1 VELLVVIAVIALLIG
16 LLLPAVQSIRESA
29 RRNQC
34 KANVRQLATGCRQY
48 ESVYSVL
55 PAPGRHEFVGDPDLG
70 AEHLQL
76 GGWLYNIL
84 PYVEQ
89 SHVHAMGAGLP
100 LTAAVGQPTKPGE
113 IAKRIAVSVPIYV
126 CPSRGSA
133 VFAGIATTASID
145 PRVPFKAGR
154 SGASSNIIRVF
165 PSEAARSDYAGAW
178 GEPNGNLG
186 GGGALEGR
194 ITGNSDWAY
203 GREMSSLRDGYSNIF
218 LCGERYLAP
227 EQYRPVPGG
236 VVSCNDRGWSIGRE
250 ADVYSTVALNATTP
264 VPPMRDTAGLDR
276 CASVGQNQG
285 GSFGGPHDGVVMAM
299 CDGAVRVVD
308 FGVDPAVFMQLGRG
322 HDGGGVDL
330 LD

>member
-16 LLLPAVQSIRESA
+16 LLVPAVHSMRESA
-29 RRNQC
+29 RRSQC

-48 ESVYSVL
+48 ESAYSVL
-55 PAPGRHEFVGDPDLG
+55 PAPGMEEFLGDPDLG

-89 SHVHAMGAGLP
+89 SHVHAMGSGLAS
-100 LTAAVGQPTKPGE
+100 TAKGDE

-133 VFAGIATTASID
+133 IFTGIATTAALD
-145 PRVPFKAGR
+145 PRWPFKAGR
-154 SGASSNIIRVF
+154 RVNPVSVTRVS
-165 PSEAARSDYAGAW
+165 PSQAARSDYAGAW
-178 GEPNGNLG
+178 GDPNGNLG
-186 GGGALEGR
+186 GGGALEGKR
-194 ITGNSDWAY
+194 TGNTDFAY
-203 GREMSSLRDGYSNIF
+203 GREMKSLRDGYSNIF

-308 FGVDPAVFMQLGRG
+308 FGVDPAVFMRLGRG

>member
-1 VELLVVIAVIALLIG
+1 MGSG
-16 LLLPAVQSIRESA
+16 LASTA
-29 RRNQC
+29 
-34 KANVRQLATGCRQY
+34 K
-48 ESVYSVL
+48 
-55 PAPGRHEFVGDPDLG
+55 GD
-70 AEHLQL
+70 
-76 GGWLYNIL
+76 
-84 PYVEQ
+84 
-89 SHVHAMGAGLP
+89 
-100 LTAAVGQPTKPGE
+100 E

-133 VFAGIATTASID
+133 IFTGIATTASLD
-145 PRVPFKAGR
+145 PRWPFKAGR
-154 SGASSNIIRVF
+154 RVNPVSVTRVS
-165 PSEAARSDYAGAW
+165 PSQAARSDYAGAW
-178 GEPNGNLG
+178 GEPFGNLG
-186 GGGALEGR
+186 GGGALEGKR
-194 ITGNSDWAY
+194 TGNTDFAY
-203 GREMSSLRDGYSNIF
+203 GREMKSLRDGYSNIF

-276 CASVGQNQG
+276 CASTGQNQG

-308 FGVDPAVFMQLGRG
+308 FGVDPAVFMRLGRG